1 MSDKFSGDIDRRG
14 SFLDYLVII
23 LITVILITFVIWAN
37 FTKLDLVTTGSGRL
51 IASGQNKNVQAPVM
65 GTISGFFVEE
75 GSRVAEGEL
84 IATINPTE
92 ALSRLEELEA
102 KIDNKRIRLRR
113 LDIELEKKGPD
124 YLRSILQSKAADLVE
139 AEILLLTSRVDSLK
153 AQIETWNKKREGQE
167 KEIVGIDA
175 QLLGKQQLVD
185 LVETEL
191 GEILPLISIGAV
203 SKSER
208 FKLDRDRTSLL
219 SEINV
224 LTEGKENLRISIEG
238 INKEIASVVKKY
250 ETEILQERATTMGEL
265 TELTARLPAIQERL
279 RETEIKSPI
288 EGQVNVVFYNTVG
301 AVVNTGEV
309 LAEIVPS
316 GDNLLIEAFID
327 PSDIATVEPGQNARI
342 ALTAYD
348 AARYGYLYG
357 TVTKVS
363 PDTVFRDE
371 TKAYSYTVII
381 EINETIYEDDGSE
394 VEIVPGMMS
403 QVDIIRGSRTI
414 LEYMWQPFA
423 KVKDTAFR
431 E

>member
-1 MSDKFSGDIDRRG
+1 MS
-14 SFLDYLVII
+14 
-23 LITVILITFVIWAN
+23 
-37 FTKLDLVTTGSGRL
+37 
-51 IASGQNKNVQAPVM
+51 
-65 GTISGFFVEE
+65 
-75 GSRVAEGEL
+75 
-84 IATINPTE
+84 
-92 ALSRLEELEA
+92 
-102 KIDNKRIRLRR
+102 
-113 LDIELEKKGPD
+113 
-124 YLRSILQSKAADLVE
+124 SIQ
-139 AEILLLTSRVDSLK
+139 

-175 QLLGKQQLVD
+175 QLLGKQQLLS

-191 GEILPLISIGAV
+191 SEIIPLIAINAV
-203 SKSER
+203 SKSDR
-208 FKLDRDRTSLL
+208 FKLDRDKTSLL

-224 LTEGKENLRISIEG
+224 LTESKDNLRIGIEG
-238 INKEIASVVKKY
+238 INKEIASVIKKY
-250 ETEILQERATTMGEL
+250 ETDILQERATVIGEL

-279 RETEIKSPI
+279 RET
-288 EGQVNVVFYNTVG
+288 
-301 AVVNTGEV
+301 
-309 LAEIVPS
+309 
-316 GDNLLIEAFID
+316 
-327 PSDIATVEPGQNARI
+327 SDIATVEPGQDARI

-357 TVTKVS
+357 SVIKVS

-371 TKAYSYTVII
+371 TKDYSYTVTID
-381 EINETIYEDDGSE
+381 INETIYEDDGSE

>member
-1 MSDKFSGDIDRRG
+1 MSDRFSGDIDRRG
-14 SFLDYLVII
+14 GFLDYLVVI
-23 LITVILITFVIWAN
+23 LITIILITFVVWSN

-51 IASGQNKNVQAPVM
+51 IASGQNKNVQSPVM
-65 GTISGFFVEE
+65 GTISGFFVDE
-75 GSRVAEGEL
+75 GSFVSAGEL
-84 IATINPTE
+84 IATINPTD

-102 KIDNKRIRLRR
+102 KIENKSIRLKR
-113 LDIELEKKGPD
+113 LDIELQKKGPNV
-124 YLRSILQSKAADLVE
+124 LRSILKNDEPNLVE
-139 AEILLLTSRVDSLK
+139 AEISLLVSRVSSIQ

-167 KEIVGIDA
+167 KGIVGLDA
-175 QLLGKQQLVD
+175 QLLGKEQLLE
-185 LVETEL
+185 LVEAEL
-191 GEILPLISIGAV
+191 GEILPLIAIGTV
-203 SKSER
+203 SKSDR
-208 FKLDRDRTSLL
+208 FKLDRDKTSLL
-219 SEINV
+219 SEMNV
-224 LTEGKENLRISIEG
+224 LTESKDNLRIGIEG

-250 ETEILQERATTMGEL
+250 ETDILQERATVIGEL

-288 EGQVNVVFYNTVG
+288 QGQVNVAFYNTVG
-301 AVVNTGEV
+301 AVVNAGEI

-316 GDNLLIEAFID
+316 GDNLLIEAFIN
-327 PSDIATVEPGQNARI
+327 PSDIATVEPGQDARI

-357 TVTKVS
+357 SVMKVS

-371 TKAYSYTVII
+371 TKDYSYTVTIN
-381 EINETIYEDDGSE
+381 INETIYEDDGSE

>member
-224 LTEGKENLRISIEG
+224 LTESKENLRISIEG

-394 VEIVPGMMS
+394 VEIVPG
-403 QVDIIRGSRTI
+403 
-414 LEYMWQPFA
+414 
-423 KVKDTAFR
+423 
-431 E
+431 

>member
-1 MSDKFSGDIDRRG
+1 MPDKFSGDIDRRG
-14 SFLDYLVII
+14 GFLDYLVII
-23 LITVILITFVIWAN
+23 LITVILVIFVVWAN

-51 IASGQNKNVQAPVM
+51 IASGQNKNVQSPVM
-65 GTISGFFVEE
+65 GSISGFFVEE
-75 GSRVAEGEL
+75 GSYVTKDGL

-102 KIDNKRIRLRR
+102 KIENKSVRLKR
-113 LDIELEKKGPD
+113 LDIELAKESAD
-124 YLRSILQSKAADLVE
+124 ELRFALNGQAEELVE
-139 AEILLLTSRVDSLK
+139 AEISLLSSRRSSIQT
-153 AQIETWNKKREGQE
+153 QIETWIKKREGQE
-167 KEIVGIDA
+167 KEIIGIDA
-175 QLLGKQQLVD
+175 KLLGKQQLLS

-191 GEILPLISIGAV
+191 GEILPLIEIGAL

-208 FKLDRDRTSLL
+208 FKLDRDKTSLL

-224 LTEGKENLRISIEG
+224 LTESKDNFRIGIEG
-238 INKEIASVVKKY
+238 INKEISSVIKKY
-250 ETEILQERATTMGEL
+250 ETDILQERATVIGEL
-265 TELTARLPAIQERL
+265 TELEARLPAIQERL

-316 GDNLLIEAFID
+316 GDSLLIEAFID
-327 PSDIATVEPGQNARI
+327 PSDIATVEPGQDARI

-357 TVTKVS
+357 SVTKVS
-363 PDTVFRDE
+363 PDTVFREE
-371 TKAYSYTVII
+371 TKAYNYTVTIQ
-381 EINETIYEDDGSE
+381 INETIYEDDGSE

>member
-14 SFLDYLVII
+14 GFLDYLV
-23 LITVILITFVIWAN
+23 VILITIILIIFVVWAN

-51 IASGQNKNVQAPVM
+51 IASGQNKNVQSPVM
-65 GTISGFFVEE
+65 GTISGFFVDE
-75 GSRVAEGEL
+75 GSFVSAGEL
-84 IATINPTE
+84 IATINPTD

-102 KIDNKRIRLRR
+102 KIENKSIRLKR
-113 LDIELEKKGPD
+113 LDIELQKKGPNV
-124 YLRSILQSKAADLVE
+124 LRSILENEEPNLVE
-139 AEILLLTSRVDSLK
+139 AEISLLISRVSSIQ

-167 KEIVGIDA
+167 KEIVGLDA
-175 QLLGKQQLVD
+175 QLLGKEQLLE
-185 LVETEL
+185 LVEAEL
-191 GEILPLISIGAV
+191 GEILPLIAIGTV
-203 SKSER
+203 SKSDR
-208 FKLDRDRTSLL
+208 FKLDRDKTSLL
-219 SEINV
+219 SEMNV
-224 LTEGKENLRISIEG
+224 LTESKDNLRIGIEG

-250 ETEILQERATTMGEL
+250 ETDILQERATVIGEL

-288 EGQVNVVFYNTVG
+288 QGQVNVAFYNTVG
-301 AVVNTGEV
+301 AVVNAGEI

-316 GDNLLIEAFID
+316 GDNLLIEAFIN
-327 PSDIATVEPGQNARI
+327 PSDIATVEPGQDARI

-357 TVTKVS
+357 SVMKVS

-371 TKAYSYTVII
+371 TKDYSYTVT
-381 EINETIYEDDGSE
+381 ININKTIFEDDGSE

>member
-1 MSDKFSGDIDRRG
+1 M
-14 SFLDYLVII
+14 
-23 LITVILITFVIWAN
+23 
-37 FTKLDLVTTGSGRL
+37 
-51 IASGQNKNVQAPVM
+51 
-65 GTISGFFVEE
+65 
-75 GSRVAEGEL
+75 
-84 IATINPTE
+84 
-92 ALSRLEELEA
+92 
-102 KIDNKRIRLRR
+102 
-113 LDIELEKKGPD
+113 
-124 YLRSILQSKAADLVE
+124 
-139 AEILLLTSRVDSLK
+139 LTR
-153 AQIETWNKKREGQE
+153 
-167 KEIVGIDA
+167 
-175 QLLGKQQLVD
+175 
-185 LVETEL
+185 
-191 GEILPLISIGAV
+191 
-203 SKSER
+203 
-208 FKLDRDRTSLL
+208 
-219 SEINV
+219 
-224 LTEGKENLRISIEG
+224 
-238 INKEIASVVKKY
+238 
-250 ETEILQERATTMGEL
+250 
-265 TELTARLPAIQERL
+265 
-279 RETEIKSPI
+279 
-288 EGQVNVVFYNTVG
+288 
-301 AVVNTGEV
+301 EV

>member
-14 SFLDYLVII
+14 GFLDYLVVI
-23 LITVILITFVIWAN
+23 LITIILITFVVWAN

-51 IASGQNKNVQAPVM
+51 IASGQNKNVQSPVM
-65 GTISGFFVEE
+65 GTISGFFVDE
-75 GSRVAEGEL
+75 GSFVSAGEL
-84 IATINPTE
+84 IATINPTD

-102 KIDNKRIRLRR
+102 KIENKSIRLKR
-113 LDIELEKKGPD
+113 LDIELQKKGPSA
-124 YLRSILQSKAADLVE
+124 LRSILKNEEPNLVE
-139 AEILLLTSRVDSLK
+139 AEISLLISRVSSIQ

-167 KEIVGIDA
+167 KEIVGLDA
-175 QLLGKQQLVD
+175 QLLGKEQLLN
-185 LVETEL
+185 LVEAEL
-191 GEILPLISIGAV
+191 GEILPLIASGTV
-203 SKSER
+203 SKSDR
-208 FKLDRDRTSLL
+208 FKLDRDKTSLL
-219 SEINV
+219 SEMNV
-224 LTEGKENLRISIEG
+224 LTESKDSLRIGIEG

-250 ETEILQERATTMGEL
+250 ETDILQERATVIGEL

-288 EGQVNVVFYNTVG
+288 QGQFNVAFYNTVG
-301 AVVNTGEV
+301 AVVNAGEI

-316 GDNLLIEAFID
+316 GDNLLIEAFIN
-327 PSDIATVEPGQNARI
+327 PSDIATVEPGQDARI

-357 TVTKVS
+357 SVIKVS

-371 TKAYSYTVII
+371 TKDYSYTVTIN
-381 EINETIYEDDGSE
+381 INETIYEDDGSA

-414 LEYMWQPFA
+414 LEYMWLPFA